1 MLLLFLDVGIYAF
14 FFFLG
19 DKERIREVYE
29 REIVLVAIY
38 LLTVGFSV

>member
-1 MLLLFLDVGIYAF
+1 MLLLFLDVGIYA

-29 REIVLVAIY
+29 REIILAAIY
-38 LLTVGFSV
+38 LLIVGFAV

>member
-1 MLLLFLDVGIYAF
+1 ML